1 VDPFGILLVAAAAG
15 FVFSAFRGKTKPPPT
30 TQERSYSRDTV
41 VTKKKPSRPAQAVSE
56 IEVLPEYKLVRDL
69 IAQKFPLIFVT
80 GGAGT
85 GKSTFIRWLVHEF
98 EGTVLLAAPTGMA
111 AINIEGKTIHSL
123 CQLPPAW
130 ILKQDIKRVPRRREI
145 KEAKLLVIDEISMV
159 TANLLDGVSGFFRLN
174 RGVDEPFGGLPVI
187 MVGDLFQL
195 PPVVTKETRELFER
209 TYGSARFYNAK
220 CLKETTF
227 YAIELT
233 KAFRQVDQAYVNLLA
248 KIREGVELPENVAAM
263 NKECRIT
270 NAPPDGAVWLCPRN
284 AEVDQRNLRELEKIG
299 APAKMYRGRIEGQ
312 FKTDRLPSPMELE
325 LKPGAQVMFTKNDPQ
340 KRWVNGSVGIVTKC
354 MDGKVFVKSAEF
366 EGEEEVG
373 PMKWPEY
380 QYRWNDVSSEIEREE
395 TGSYTQIPLVLA
407 WSITIH
413 KSQGKTIEKVHLD
426 LGAGAFDTGQTYVA
440 LSRCR
445 ALAGLT
451 LARPLSP
458 TDVLVDQ
465 EAVAFYEQL
474 RAVIKKLPPDQ
485 MAKKLNEGSGPSM

>member
-15 FVFSAFRGKTKPPPT
+15 FVFSAFRGKTKTPPT
-30 TQERSYSRDTV
+30 TQERTYSRDTV
-41 VTKKKPSRPAQAVSE
+41 VTKKKPSRPAVEVSE

-69 IAQKFPLIFVT
+69 ISNHFPLIFVT

-85 GKSTFIRWLVHEF
+85 GKSTFIRWLVNEF

-130 ILKQDIKRVPRRREI
+130 ILKEDIKRVPRRREI

-174 RGVDEPFGGLPVI
+174 RGVDKPFGGLPVI

-195 PPVVTKETRELFER
+195 PPVVTRETRELFER

-227 YAIELT
+227 YAIELN
-233 KAFRQVDQAYVNLLA
+233 KAFRQVDQTYVNLLA
-248 KIREGVELPENVAAM
+248 KIREGVGLDENVAAL
-263 NKECRIT
+263 NKECQIT
-270 NAPPDGAVWLCPRN
+270 SSPPDGAVWLCPRN
-284 AEVDQRNLRELEKIG
+284 AEVDQRNYRELEKIK
-299 APAKMYRGRIEGQ
+299 APAKTYRGKIEGQ
-312 FKTDRLPSPMELE
+312 FKTDRLPSPIELE
-325 LKPGAQVMFTKNDPQ
+325 LKPGAQVMFTKNDVL
-340 KRWVNGSVGIVTKC
+340 KSWINGSVGIVTTC
-354 MDGKVFVKSAEF
+354 MDDKVFVELPDGR
-366 EGEEEVG
+366 ELEVG
-373 PMKWPEY
+373 PVKWPEY
-380 QYRWNDVSSEIEREE
+380 QYQWNDSSSEIERRE

-413 KSQGKTIEKVHLD
+413 KSQGKTIENVHLD
-426 LGAGAFDTGQTYVA
+426 LGMGAFDTGQTYVA

-451 LARPLSP
+451 LARALSP

-465 EAVAFYEQL
+465 EAVSFYEQL

-485 MAKKLNEGSGPSM
+485 MAKKLDEGTAPSM